1 MYSTR
6 YSCRI
11 LKKLEF
17 FEHISKKKKSSNI
30 KFYQNPFS
38 ESRVVHADVRTD
50 FMKLMVNFRNFANA
64 TKKMCLINE
73 HKNVSLQLCL
83 HFNVLELVWEYW
95 L

>member
-17 FEHISKKKKSSNI
+17 FEYISKKSSNI
-30 KFYQNPFS
+30 KFYQNPSS

-73 HKNVSLQLCL
+73 HKKISLQLCL
-83 HFNVLELVWEYW
+83 HFNVLEFV
-95 L
+95 